1 MIIHSMPELPEV
13 ETFAR
18 SLERALRG
26 RRVASVRLLFRP
38 LLRTGSPALLSRLRG
53 RKVECVG
60 RRGKYLLI
68 RFEGGLSLA
77 FHLKMTGG
85 FQFVPKGT
93 SPEKHARLVFTFR
106 GATPDLHFRDTRKF
120 ARLYAL
126 PTEAEAEF
134 PSIAALGPEPLEVG
148 LEDFARLIRRRKGRL
163 KSLLLNQA
171 FLAGVGNI
179 YADESLFRARLHPL
193 RKASTL
199 SRGEAERLLASIQ
212 AVLRKAIARGGSS
225 IRDYSDSEGRRG
237 SYQESHRV
245 YGREGEPCPGCE
257 GLIVRKVIGG
267 RASFFCPKCQKKG
280 HLPLAIGH

>member
-1 MIIHSMPELPEV
+1 MPELPEV

-38 LLRTGSPALLSRLRG
+38 LLRTGSPALLSRLKG
-53 RKVECVG
+53 WKVESVG
-60 RRGKYLLI
+60 RRGKYLII
-68 RFEGGLSLA
+68 RFEGGLSFA

-85 FQFVPKGT
+85 FQFVPKGA
-93 SPEKHARLVFTFR
+93 SPDKQTRLIFTFR
-106 GATPDLHFRDTRKF
+106 GVTPDLHFRDTRKF

-126 PTEAEAEF
+126 RTEAVAGF
-134 PSIAALGPEPLEVG
+134 PSIAALGPEPLEVS

-171 FLAGVGNI
+171 FLAGIGNI
-179 YADESLFRARLHPL
+179 YADEILFRSRLHPL

-199 SRGEAERLLASIQ
+199 RQEEIECLWESIRF
-212 AVLRKAIARGGSS
+212 VLRRAIARGGSS
-225 IRDYSDSEGRRG
+225 IRDYADSEGRRG
-237 SYQESHRV
+237 SFQESHRV
-245 YGREGEPCPGCE
+245 YGREGEPCAGCE
-257 GLIVRKVIGG
+257 GLIVRRVIGG

-280 HLPLAIGH
+280 HSPFAIGH